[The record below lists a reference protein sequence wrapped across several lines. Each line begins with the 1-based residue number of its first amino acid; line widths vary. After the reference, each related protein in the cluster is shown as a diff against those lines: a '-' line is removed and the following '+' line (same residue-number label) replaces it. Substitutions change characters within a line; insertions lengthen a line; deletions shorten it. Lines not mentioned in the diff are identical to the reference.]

1 MATGAA
7 LAVQLSHPGKTLP
20 FESAKIAPAKDQ
32 QDAQSDRKAYT
43 TRDR

>member
-1 MATGAA
+1 MFLRASVDVNVYRDVVYW
-7 LAVQLSHPGKTLP
+7 LQ
-20 FESAKIAPAKDQ
+20 DQ